1 MTNEMNEKLGVARE
15 LLNAEGA
22 EAARAIR
29 RGAEIV
35 RELAERED
43 VPEAW
48 ELILWGHEKGLAPF
62 KTNKFGRVAKNA
74 LARLKGSGE
83 FFSEGDR
90 LLEAE
95 RNSPLPDFSWV
106 ENKKKRDS
114 ILSDYRQLRSSMS
127 EIVGSNVYK
136 LIKREDIDAAAARF
150 GIARKGRTLVFD
162 SEEEMAIMTD
172 FCVFMSCANG
182 KIPAIAQ
189 YMNKQDVGSISELER
204 RSWECWKRY
213 RYTVVEPVKFYDGFG
228 VLGRDL
234 LSRRELVLVDRG
246 LGSSRDPGI
255 FCLAVGL
262 LPFGDCFMTTG
273 TALPLPTETIEDILA
288 IVLKEQGVSYEGRA
302 TLMKKEQ
309 IVFAGHVIRM
319 ALAGGLCEHIRY
331 Q

>member
-62 KTNKFGRVAKNA
+62 KTNKFGRMAKNA

-83 FFSEGDR
+83 FFAEGDR

-106 ENKKKRDS
+106 ESAKKRDCV
-114 ILSDYRQLRSSMS
+114 LSDYRQLRSRMS
-127 EIVGSNVYK
+127 ETIGTSVYK
-136 LIKREDIDAAAARF
+136 LIKREDIDEAAMRL
-150 GIARKGRTLVFD
+150 GIAQKGKPLVFD

-172 FCVFMSCANG
+172 FCVFLSCANG

-189 YMNKQDVGSISELER
+189 YMNKREIGGISELER
-204 RSWECWKRY
+204 KSWECWKRY

-273 TALPLPTETIEDILA
+273 TALPLPTETIEEVLSIL
-288 IVLKEQGVSYEGRA
+288 LKEQGMSYESRGALTKR
-302 TLMKKEQ
+302 EQ
-309 IVFAGHVIRM
+309 IVFAEHAIRM
-319 ALAGGLCEHIRY
+319 ALAGGFSEHIRY

>member
-62 KTNKFGRVAKNA
+62 KTNKFGRMAKNA

-83 FFSEGDR
+83 FFAEGDR

-106 ENKKKRDS
+106 ESAKKRDCV
-114 ILSDYRQLRSSMS
+114 LSDYRQLRSRMS
-127 EIVGSNVYK
+127 ETVGTSVYK
-136 LIKREDIDAAAARF
+136 LIKREDIDEAAMRL
-150 GIARKGRTLVFD
+150 GIAPKGKTLLFD

-172 FCVFMSCANG
+172 FCVFLSCANG

-189 YMNKQDVGSISELER
+189 YMNKREVGGISELER
-204 RSWECWKRY
+204 KSWESWKRY

-273 TALPLPTETIEDILA
+273 TALPLPSETIEEVLSIL
-288 IVLKEQGVSYEGRA
+288 LKEQGMSYESRVA
-302 TLMKKEQ
+302 LTKREQ
-309 IVFAGHVIRM
+309 IVFAEHTIRM
-319 ALAGGLCEHIRY
+319 ALAGGLSEHIRY